1 MLLLESIVYSNIGS
15 LWLALCRR
23 FLIQLLVSIFAEEED
38 LGIFVV

>member
-1 MLLLESIVYSNIGS
+1 MLELILYSNIGS

-23 FLIQLLVSIFAEEED
+23 FPYTSSMSIFVEEEE

>member
-1 MLLLESIVYSNIGS
+1 MLESILYGNIGS

-23 FLIQLLVSIFAEEED
+23 FPHTTLVSIFADEED